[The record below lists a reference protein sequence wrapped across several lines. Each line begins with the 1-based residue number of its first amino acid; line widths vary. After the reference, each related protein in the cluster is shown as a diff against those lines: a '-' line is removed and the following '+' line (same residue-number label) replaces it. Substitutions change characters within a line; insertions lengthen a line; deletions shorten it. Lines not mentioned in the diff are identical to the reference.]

1 MLQTLRQSPNKLL
14 QFFKHGAFLDQ
25 IDSHTEPDAALT
37 LLLNASDDLLNNE
50 EKELVRAVLNGY
62 RGLRKRAD
70 VTTATIDDFYQSAVA
85 LYQSF
90 GLSIAEEHEE
100 SNKRDE
106 TRAKKALRARK
117 LQESGEESAGA
128 AAANAGFDGV
138 QENVEAAE
146 AAKPMSKQAK
156 KNAKEKERKK
166 RKKVEKESKEQGVG
180 GEE

>member
-1 MLQTLRQSPNKLL
+1 MLQTLQKPLNKLP

-25 IDSHTEPDAALT
+25 VDSHTDPDAVLT
-37 LLLNASDDLLNNE
+37 ILLNSSNDLLNNE
-50 EKELVRAVLNGY
+50 EKGLVRAVLNGY
-62 RGLRKRAD
+62 RSLRKSTD

-90 GLSIAEEHEE
+90 GLSIAQEHEE

-106 TRAKKALRARK
+106 LRAKKTLRAKK
-117 LQESGEESAGA
+117 LQESGEKSGA
-128 AAANAGFDGV
+128 AADGV

-166 RKKVEKESKEQGVG
+166 RKKAEKESKEQGVG
-180 GEE
+180 GKE